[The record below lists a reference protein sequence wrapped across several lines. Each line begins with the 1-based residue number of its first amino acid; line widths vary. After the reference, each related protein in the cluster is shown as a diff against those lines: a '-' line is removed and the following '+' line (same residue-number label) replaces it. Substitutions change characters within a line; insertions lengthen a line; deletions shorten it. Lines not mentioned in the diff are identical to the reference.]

1 MSRSRKGK
9 KDNVRHI
16 RTERHIVTR
25 LHPLFALCD
34 SFCFKAKN
42 AYNSALYICRQEY
55 FEKLKKG
62 ETPATPSY
70 PKLWK
75 QLSQADCVKEFE
87 GSVKSLQQTAKL
99 VAQVFKAFWASAK
112 DYNKNPGKYTGRPK
126 MPRYKHKINGR
137 SVFIFTNQQAKEK
150 GGKIFFPKAFNLPAK
165 EGEKQEQVSIPTKL
179 KGNLQQVRIVPRN
192 GYYIIEVVKLVTNIP
207 NIRRDN
213 GNYVFIDFGENN
225 LCAVTNNFGAPSF
238 IIDGRGIKSTNEQ
251 YIGHIAYFTSKW
263 EKDNKYPLNAR
274 RQKEGKGKKLT
285 SKRIDALWRN
295 RNNKIED
302 YMHKASRKI
311 VDFACKHNV
320 SRIIY
325 GHNVGQKQNMG
336 MDNKQRRLFAPIPFD
351 KLSNMITYKAENA
364 GIGVIETEEKYT
376 SGTSFLDHE
385 TPIVQN
391 YNIERRIKRGLF
403 RSNKGR
409 LINADINA
417 AAQIGKKMRPKG
429 FDKDF
434 VRSRDKR
441 SEALNANGSA
451 GACGGPV
458 RLVTHEAIVKPML
471 NPVRLVFAG
480 GKLVQKGSSALI

>member
-9 KDNVRHI
+9 KDNIRHI
-16 RTERHIVTR
+16 RTERHIVKPG
-25 LHPLFALCD
+25 HPLYALCD
-34 SFCFKAKN
+34 SFCFKTKN

-55 FEKLKKG
+55 FEKLKNG
-62 ETPATPSY
+62 EKPCTPSY
-70 PKLWK
+70 LKLWK
-75 QLSQADCVKEFE
+75 QLSQADCAKEFE
-87 GSVKSLQQTAKL
+87 GNVQSLQQSAKL
-99 VAQVFKAFWASAK
+99 VVQVLKSFWASTK
-112 DYNKNPGKYTGRPK
+112 DYNKNPDKYKGRPK
-126 MPRYKHKINGR
+126 LPRYKHKVNGR
-137 SVFIFTNQQAKEK
+137 AVFIFTNQQAKEK
-150 GGKIFFPKAFNLPAK
+150 DGKIYFPKAFNQPAK

-179 KGNLQQVRIVPRN
+179 KGGLQQVRIVPRN
-192 GYYIIEVVKLVTNIP
+192 GYYIIEAAKLVTNIP

-213 GNYVFIDFGENN
+213 GRYLLIDLGENN

-238 IIDGRGIKSTNEQ
+238 IIDGRGIKSINEQ
-251 YIGHIAYFTSKW
+251 YIGRIACFTSKW
-263 EKDNKYPLNAR
+263 AKDNKYPLNAQ

-302 YMHKASRKI
+302 CLHKASRMI

-325 GHNVGQKQNMG
+325 GHKVGQKQDMG

-351 KLSNMITYKAENA
+351 KLSNMITYKAANA

-385 TPIVQN
+385 TPTEKN
-391 YNIERRIKRGLF
+391 YNKSRRIKRGLF

-417 AAQIGKKMRPKG
+417 AAQIGKKMRPKVW
-429 FDKDF
+429 DKDF

-441 SEALNANGSA
+441 SGELNANGSA

-458 RLVTHEAIVKPML
+458 RLVTHEAIIKPML
-471 NPVRLVFAG
+471 NPVRLVFAC
-480 GKLVQKGSSALI
+480 GKLVQKGDAALI